1 MRKTSGRRNAR
12 GKIQNIINTIKT
24 AFIIT
29 INGRVA
35 GMIYI
40 IDRTLSA
47 LDDMPYDVSVLA
59 RFLELLIKT
68 GPEAIELSQK
78 MFHLLSPLPDYPGY
92 IVRIRQIE
100 DAARYPGITGFVCR
114 GAPADSGGKV
124 SSEILLDDMRDVN
137 KFISFRYCEKIRV
150 QGLGNIITEDYL
162 NIFTRLRESFCG
174 DIEFC
179 PTDRYNFA
187 TALAAE
193 WLINGGAAGSGI
205 ANSGNSVVTS
215 FGGIGGLAC
224 TEEVI
229 MILKLAG
236 IREAGKTYEFFP
248 EMANLFN
255 KITGKSVSLN
265 KPILGE
271 SIFHVESGI
280 HVDGILKD
288 PKCYEPFPPET
299 VGLKRKIVIGK
310 HSGTASIKAK
320 LAELGIQYDQEKIP
334 AVLEGVRAKGEE
346 KRGALNDREFEQVV
360 RECAA

>member
-1 MRKTSGRRNAR
+1 M
-12 GKIQNIINTIKT
+12 IN
-24 AFIIT
+24 
-29 INGRVA
+29 
-35 GMIYI
+35 I

-59 RFLELLIKT
+59 RFLELLIQT
-68 GPEAIELSQK
+68 GPESIELSQR
-78 MFHLLSPLPDYPGY
+78 MYQLLSPLFTAPLRDYPGY
-92 IVRIRQIE
+92 VLRIRQIE
-100 DAARYPGITGFVCR
+100 TAAKYPGINEFICR
-114 GAPADSGGKV
+114 GAPADSGGKITH
-124 SSEILLDDMRDVN
+124 EILLDDMRDIDN
-137 KFISFRYCEKIRV
+137 FAGFRNCAKLRV

-162 NIFTRLRESFCG
+162 SIFARLRESFSG
-174 DIEFC
+174 EIEFC

-193 WLINGGAAGSGI
+193 WLINGAG
-205 ANSGNSVVTS
+205 ANSAANGGANSVVTS

-236 IREAGKTYEFFP
+236 LREVEKTYEFFP
-248 EMANLFN
+248 EMASLLG
-255 KITGKSVSLN
+255 KITARPVSGN
-265 KPILGE
+265 KPILGGH
-271 SIFHVESGI
+271 IFKVESGI

-299 VGLKRKIVIGK
+299 VGLKREIVIGK
-310 HSGTASIKAK
+310 HSGTASIMAK
-320 LAELGIQYDQEKIP
+320 LAELGIQCEREKIP

>member
-1 MRKTSGRRNAR
+1 
-12 GKIQNIINTIKT
+12 
-24 AFIIT
+24 
-29 INGRVA
+29 
-35 GMIYI
+35 MIHI

-47 LDDMPYDVSVLA
+47 LDDMPYNVSVLA
-59 RFLELLIKT
+59 RFLELLIQT

-100 DAARYPGITGFVCR
+100 DAAKYPGIKGFVCR
-114 GAPADSGGKV
+114 GATVESGGKITP
-124 SSEILLDDMRDVN
+124 EILLDDMRDVN
-137 KFISFRYCEKIRV
+137 KFVRFRYCDKIRV

-162 NIFTRLRESFCG
+162 HVFTRLRDNFCG

-187 TALAAE
+187 AALAAE
-193 WLINGGAAGSGI
+193 WLTYGG
-205 ANSGNSVVTS
+205 GNSVVTS

-236 IREAGKTYEFFP
+236 LREVEKTYEFFP
-248 EMANLFN
+248 EMANLLD
-255 KITGKSVSLN
+255 KITARPVSLN
-265 KPILGE
+265 KPILGKC
-271 SIFHVESGI
+271 IFHVESGI

-299 VGLKRKIVIGK
+299 VGLKREIVIGK

-320 LAELGIQYDQEKIP
+320 LAELGIQCDLEKIP
-334 AVLEGVRAKGEE
+334 VVLEGIRAKGEE

>member
-1 MRKTSGRRNAR
+1 MVVV
-12 GKIQNIINTIKT
+12 IH
-24 AFIIT
+24 IT
-29 INGRVA
+29 DI
-35 GMIYI
+35 
-40 IDRTLSA
+40 TLSL
-47 LDDMPYDVSVLA
+47 LDDMPHNVFALA
-59 RFLELLIKT
+59 RFLELLIQT
-68 GPEAIELSQK
+68 EPDAIELSEK

-92 IVRIRQIE
+92 VIRNGDDAINEIVLNDIRDIN
-100 DAARYPGITGFVCR
+100 AA
-114 GAPADSGGKV
+114 A
-124 SSEILLDDMRDVN
+124 
-137 KFISFRYCEKIRV
+137 SFKNNEKIRV
-150 QGLGNIITEDYL
+150 RGLDGIITDDYL
-162 NIFTRLRESFCG
+162 GIFARLREFFSG
-174 DIEFC
+174 EIEFC
-179 PTDRYNFA
+179 PTNRYHFA

-193 WLINGGAAGSGI
+193 WLMNGGK
-205 ANSGNSVVTS
+205 SVAVS
-215 FGGIGGLAC
+215 FGGIGGFSGIGGFAA

-236 IREAGKTYEFFP
+236 LCKPEKTYSFFP
-248 EMANLFN
+248 EMADLLN
-255 KITGKSVSLN
+255 KITAKPVSRN

-271 SIFHVESGI
+271 NIFHVESGI

-320 LAELGIQYDQEKIP
+320 LAELGIPCAQEKIP